1 MDHGAASLF
10 EHDVITGIAKT
21 HSKSRLR
28 NYRVWNTLMNVIY
41 VAQGQVLLAWAL
53 ARKLAVI
60 PKSSERSRL
69 VENLGAADVQLTAED
84 VKRISDLNLNL
95 RVRVALWV
103 WCKAINYGFLDPR

>member
-1 MDHGAASLF
+1 MDHGAASLL
-10 EHDVITGIAKT
+10 EHDVITSVAKT
-21 HSKSRLR
+21 HSKSKLR
-28 NYRVWNTLMNVIY
+28 NYGAWNTLMNVII

-60 PKSSERSRL
+60 PKSAEFNRL
-69 VENLGAADVQLTAED
+69 AENLKAADVQLTAED

-95 RVRVALWV
+95 RVRVTLFV

>member
-10 EHDVITGIAKT
+10 EHDVIASVAKT
-21 HSKSRLR
+21 HSKSKLR
-28 NYRVWNTLMNVIY
+28 NHWAWNTLMNVIY

-60 PKSSERSRL
+60 PKSVGASRL
-69 VENLGAADVQLTAED
+69 AENLKAADVQLTAED

-95 RVRVALWV
+95 RVRVALFV
-103 WCKAINYGFLDPR
+103 RCKPINNYFLDPR